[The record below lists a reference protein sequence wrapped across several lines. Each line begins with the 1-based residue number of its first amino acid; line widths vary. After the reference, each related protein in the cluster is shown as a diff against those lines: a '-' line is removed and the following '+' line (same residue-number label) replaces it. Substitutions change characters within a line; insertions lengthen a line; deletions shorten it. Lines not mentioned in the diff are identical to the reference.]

1 MKNPTLK
8 RSLLGLASLATLVAA
23 YSVVSNAERFVD
35 PARLPQ
41 AVRDVLRPEVIPPT
55 QSIVEAL
62 AALVTGP
69 RSDATTE
76 EHAHAGH
83 HHHSDSDHV
92 GVLLQQG
99 VTLQQSLL
107 ITIGRVLFGLVV
119 GAPLGILLGFF
130 MGWNRR
136 ADDYVHPL
144 YVLLRSVPP
153 LALITYIMLWLGHSE
168 AHRLIPIV
176 YAVAATL
183 VIPAYH
189 GVRDVAATYVVAAR
203 ALGAR
208 GRLLFTK
215 VLLPAVSPDLLAGL
229 RYALA
234 IAWMTAVGSEM
245 LMAENGMGN
254 LIVGG
259 GMWASRLQTRSD
271 PAVVMVGIMAIAAA
285 GWAMDAGAKVLT
297 TRLTAWIR

>member
-1 MKNPTLK
+1 MKNATVK
-8 RSLLGLASLATLVAA
+8 RSLVGLASLATLVAA
-23 YSVVSNAERFVD
+23 YTVVSNAERFVD
-35 PARLPQ
+35 PARFPPVL
-41 AVRDVLRPEVIPPT
+41 RDVLRPEVIPPT
-55 QSIVEAL
+55 QSIAEAL
-62 AALVTGP
+62 IALVTGP
-69 RSDATTE
+69 RSDMASE

-83 HHHSDSDHV
+83 HHAHSDHV

-99 VTLQQSLL
+99 VTLQRSLL
-107 ITIGRVLFGLVV
+107 ITVGRVLFGLVV

-189 GVRDVAATYVVAAR
+189 GVRDVAGTYVVAAR

-208 GRLLFTK
+208 GRLLLTK
-215 VLLPAVSPDLLAGL
+215 VLLPAASPDLLAGL

-271 PAVVMVGIMAIAAA
+271 PAVVMVGIMGIATA
-285 GWAMDAGAKVLT
+285 GFVMDAGAKVLT
-297 TRLTAWIR
+297 ARLTAWIR

>member
-1 MKNPTLK
+1 MKNVTVK

-23 YSVVSNAERFVD
+23 YTVVSNAERFVD
-35 PARLPQ
+35 PARFPPVL
-41 AVRDVLRPEVIPPT
+41 RDVLRPEVIPPT
-55 QSIVEAL
+55 QSIAEAL
-62 AALVTGP
+62 IALLTGP
-69 RSDATTE
+69 RSDMASE

-83 HHHSDSDHV
+83 HHAHSDHV

-99 VTLQQSLL
+99 VTLQRSLL
-107 ITIGRVLFGLVV
+107 ITVGRVLFGLVV

-144 YVLLRSVPP
+144 YVLVRSVPP
-153 LALITYIMLWLGHSE
+153 LAFITYIMLWLGHTE

-176 YAVAATL
+176 YAVAATM
-183 VIPAYH
+183 VIPTYH
-189 GVRDVAATYVVAAR
+189 GVRDLASTYLVAAR
-203 ALGAR
+203 SLGAR
-208 GRLLFTK
+208 GWLLARK
-215 VLLPAVSPDLLAGL
+215 VLLPAAGPAVLSGL

-245 LMAENGMGN
+245 LMADNGMGN

-259 GMWASRLQTRSD
+259 GTWASRFQTRSD
-271 PAVVMVGIMAIAAA
+271 PAVVMVGILGLAAA
-285 GWAMDAGAKVLT
+285 GWLMDSGARLLT
-297 TRLTAWIR
+297 VRLTRWAR